1 MASGRFWETIRVS
14 NGLQFDE
21 ETSRKVE
28 ALYLTP
34 DVVTQRGRVLR
45 ALELREGER
54 VLDIGSGPG
63 LLANEMAA
71 LVGPN
76 GRACGIDISED
87 MLAMSRK
94 RCADKPWTE
103 FKKSDATN
111 LPYPDGSFDAAV
123 STQVYEYVA
132 DIPQALAE
140 LYRVIRP
147 GGRVVVLDTDY
158 DSLVIYTESQARME
172 RVLSAWNEHF
182 VHAGLPRTLSR
193 QLRDAGFTVRQRDVI
208 PMFNPEYRE
217 NTFGRGALGIMATFV
232 VGRKGVSQE
241 EANAWLAEF
250 AELDKEGKFFFSL
263 NRYLFVADK
272 IVTTG

>member
-1 MASGRFWETIRVS
+1 MS

-272 IVTTG
+272 IATTG